1 MTKALKID
9 SSAVGLYMAKE
20 QSINVLPSTPVW
32 QQLEPSEI
40 GDIGGETT
48 QTSRTIIRPDRQNN
62 RGAITDLSA
71 SADFTQELSQNN
83 ANELFQGFC
92 FAKAH
97 EQFTTKPLNVGDPTT
112 TVSCSADTYTLTD
125 TTFDT
130 SSITAGTLIKAS
142 GFTVASNNG
151 LKVVDSVSDNVIT
164 VTSAGGVTTED
175 AGDGV
180 LEVVGKT
187 VSATITI
194 SGKVKLGFS
203 DADDLGL
210 ELGQWVFVG
219 GDTNKFANN
228 DPFYARIGAIESDGL
243 VLDFTT
249 NATEL
254 TAESATTID
263 LFYGMTIHN
272 EKDIDKIKR
281 TTYTI
286 EERLGFAD
294 QENTIPQASYVSGCV
309 PSEIT
314 INIENS
320 ALSAIQYTFTGC
332 RFYTKKGTLAT
343 GTRLDPWDEKGYNNA
358 NEVYLACL
366 STVSND
372 PTHTAPNEL
381 FAFMSSGNI
390 SINNNTS
397 ENKAVGCLGAF
408 DISVGKFDVTAN
420 PSVYFVDVDV
430 IKSLKENVDV
440 GMQVILARNNE
451 GIIFDI
457 PMMGMGASI
466 PSVSDGE
473 PLTMDLTANGA
484 KSKYGY
490 TFAYQ
495 NFKYLPDV
503 AMASDMTGFD

>member
-1 MTKALKID
+1 
-9 SSAVGLYMAKE
+9 
-20 QSINVLPSTPVW
+20 
-32 QQLEPSEI
+32 
-40 GDIGGETT
+40 
-48 QTSRTIIRPDRQNN
+48 
-62 RGAITDLSA
+62 
-71 SADFTQELSQNN
+71 
-83 ANELFQGFC
+83 
-92 FAKAH
+92 
-97 EQFTTKPLNVGDPTT
+97 
-112 TVSCSADTYTLTD
+112 
-125 TTFDT
+125 
-130 SSITAGTLIKAS
+130 
-142 GFTVASNNG
+142 
-151 LKVVDSVSDNVIT
+151 
-164 VTSAGGVTTED
+164 
-175 AGDGV
+175 
-180 LEVVGKT
+180 
-187 VSATITI
+187 
-194 SGKVKLGFS
+194 
-203 DADDLGL
+203 
-210 ELGQWVFVG
+210 
-219 GDTNKFANN
+219 
-228 DPFYARIGAIESDGL
+228 
-243 VLDFTT
+243 
-249 NATEL
+249 
-254 TAESATTID
+254 
-263 LFYGMTIHN
+263 MTIHN

-372 PTHTAPNEL
+372 PTAPNEL